1 MIILLIDNPH
11 IQHPMAFLNK
21 DPNNGAI
28 VGLTY
33 TVDDSEPIVIKVS
46 GLK

>member
-1 MIILLIDNPH
+1 
-11 IQHPMAFLNK
+11 MAFLNK

-28 VGLTY
+28 VGFTY

-46 GLK
+46 GGSNIFNKW